1 MQYEVEFPVDSPGA
15 GSWGKRMTREIANR
29 LLALGV
35 IAVLCGAAPATSF
48 AQGSAR
54 VGGITPTPTESV
66 PGAVVDT
73 SLRDDE
79 QSQRS
84 VSDYIGQPLP
94 DREAVVGRGQSLL
107 FEMQRRGAS
116 QAALDRVR
124 ETTRRNA
131 CSGIIINA
139 DFDRDYLPPRT
150 TLAFDLQP
158 NNGVLAR
165 GFTPVTIGDQRVAA
179 VRGVVRNATQP
190 IVGDALLG
198 VTQFFTPL
206 ANGRYRVVL
215 FTDKLGE
222 TAARLPF
229 SRTITANNMPVLIA
243 DLPPPRWLVQGYL
256 TNKAVSPGLASAG
269 AAPSGVPLLS
279 TNDLMTD
286 QGGAIE
292 LEVDVSTGS
301 LRLAFSPAAALSAI
315 IIEPA
320 DQRSSLQLVGSAR
333 NGPALINDC
342 FDRERRI
349 GRDIPR
355 GTPFLGGPNPGNPGG
370 GSGGPQ
376 GSPN

>member
-1 MQYEVEFPVDSPGA
+1 MMA
-15 GSWGKRMTREIANR
+15 T
-29 LLALGV
+29 LGV
-35 IAVLCGAAPATSF
+35 AVSSSGQAQNAARIGT
-48 AQGSAR
+48 
-54 VGGITPTPTESV
+54 ITPTQVEPV
-66 PGAVVDT
+66 PGSVVDT
-73 SLRDDE
+73 ALQDGE
-79 QSQRS
+79 QAQRS

-94 DREAVVGRGQSLL
+94 NREAVVGRGQSVMY
-107 FEMQRRGAS
+107 EMQRRGAS
-116 QAALDRVR
+116 AAAIERVR
-124 ETTRRNA
+124 EATRRNA
-131 CSGIIINA
+131 CAGIIINA

-179 VRGVVRNATQP
+179 SGGVVRNPTQP
-190 IVGDALLG
+190 VVGDALLG
-198 VTQFFTPL
+198 ITQFFTPL

-222 TAARLPF
+222 QAARLPF
-229 SRTITANNMPVLIA
+229 GRTITANNMPVLIA

-269 AAPSGVPLLS
+269 STTGVPVLS
-279 TNDLMTD
+279 TSDLMTD

-292 LEVDVSTGS
+292 LEVDVATGS
-301 LRLAFSPAAALSAI
+301 LRLGFSPAAALAAV

-320 DQRSSLQLVGSAR
+320 DQRSSLQLVGDAR

-342 FDRERRI
+342 FDYERRI
-349 GRDIPR
+349 GRDIAR
-355 GTPFLGGPNPGNPGG
+355 GSPFLGGPVSGNPGG
-370 GSGGPQ
+370 GGGNG

>member
-1 MQYEVEFPVDSPGA
+1 MPVVAQNSIRTGA
-15 GSWGKRMTREIANR
+15 
-29 LLALGV
+29 L
-35 IAVLCGAAPATSF
+35 
-48 AQGSAR
+48 
-54 VGGITPTPTESV
+54 TPTATETV
-66 PGAVVDT
+66 PGSVVDT

-79 QSQRS
+79 QAQRS
-84 VSDYIGQPLP
+84 INDYIGQPLP
-94 DREAVVGRGQSLL
+94 EREAVVGRGQSLMY
-107 FEMQRRGAS
+107 EMQRRGAS
-116 QAALDRVR
+116 STAIERVR
-124 ETTRRNA
+124 EITRRNA
-131 CSGIIINA
+131 CAGIIINA

-179 VRGVVRNATQP
+179 SGGIVRNPTQP

-198 VTQFFTPL
+198 ITQFFTPI

-229 SRTITANNMPVLIA
+229 GRMITANNMPVLIA

-269 AAPSGVPLLS
+269 GGPGGIPLLS
-279 TNDLMTD
+279 TTDLMTD

-292 LEVDVSTGS
+292 LEVDVATGA
-301 LRLAFSPAAALSAI
+301 LRLGFSPAAALSAI
-315 IIEPA
+315 VIEPA
-320 DQRSSLQLVGSAR
+320 DQRSSLQLVGAAR
-333 NGPALINDC
+333 NGPALINNC
-342 FDRERRI
+342 FDFERRI
-349 GRDIPR
+349 GRDVAR
-355 GTPFLGGPNPGNPGG
+355 GSPFLGGPNPGNPGG
-370 GSGGPQ
+370 GGGQP

>member
-1 MQYEVEFPVDSPGA
+1 MKQEAALRWAAVGVAALLSVAFATASQA
-15 GSWGKRMTREIANR
+15 QNSTRTGS
-29 LLALGV
+29 L
-35 IAVLCGAAPATSF
+35 
-48 AQGSAR
+48 
-54 VGGITPTPTESV
+54 TPTAIENV
-66 PGAVVDT
+66 PGSVVDT

-84 VSDYIGQPLP
+84 ISDYIGQPLP
-94 DREAVVGRGQSLL
+94 DREQVLGRGQSLMY
-107 FEMQRRGAS
+107 EMQRRNAS
-116 QAALDRVR
+116 AAAIERVR

-131 CSGIIINA
+131 CAGIIINA

-150 TLAFDLQP
+150 TMAFDLQP
-158 NNGVLAR
+158 QNGVLAR
-165 GFTPVTIGDQRVAA
+165 GFTPITMGDQRVAA
-179 VRGVVRNATQP
+179 FGGVVRNPTQP
-190 IVGDALLG
+190 VIGDALLG
-198 VTQFFTPL
+198 ISQFFTPL

-222 TAARLPF
+222 QAARLPF
-229 SRTITANNMPVLIA
+229 GRTITANNMPVMIA

-269 AAPSGVPLLS
+269 SAPGGVALLS

-292 LEVDVSTGS
+292 LEVDVATGG
-301 LRLAFSPAAALSAI
+301 LRLGFSPAAALSAI

-320 DQRSSLQLVGSAR
+320 DQRSSLQLIGAAR

-342 FDRERRI
+342 FDFERRI
-349 GRDIPR
+349 GRDVAR
-355 GTPFLGGPNPGNPGG
+355 GSPFLGGPNPQNPGG
-370 GSGGPQ
+370 PSGPQ

>member
-1 MQYEVEFPVDSPGA
+1 MIEKISPRVGA
-15 GSWGKRMTREIANR
+15 
-29 LLALGV
+29 LVLAA
-35 IAVLCGAAPATSF
+35 IICTAAAPSAM
-48 AQGSAR
+48 AQGTTAR
-54 VGGITPTPTESV
+54 VGGITAAPTENV
-66 PGAVVDT
+66 PGSVVDT
-73 SLRDDE
+73 SLRDDD
-79 QSQRS
+79 QAQRS
-84 VSDYIGQPLP
+84 ISDYIGQPLP
-94 DREAVVGRGQSLL
+94 DRESVVGRGQSLL
-107 FEMQRRGAS
+107 YEMQRRNAS
-116 QAALDRVR
+116 QASMDRVR
-124 ETTRRNA
+124 EITRRNA

-198 VTQFFTPL
+198 ITQFFTPL
-206 ANGRYRVVL
+206 ANGRYRVVM

-222 TAARLPF
+222 TAAQLPF

-269 AAPSGVPLLS
+269 AAPGGIPLLS

-292 LEVDVSTGS
+292 LEVDVSVGS
-301 LRLAFSPAAALSAI
+301 LRLGFSPAAALSAI

-320 DQRSSLQLVGSAR
+320 DQRSSLQLVGAAR

-355 GTPFLGGPNPGNPGG
+355 GSPFLGGPNPGNPGG
-370 GSGGPQ
+370 GGGPP

>member
-1 MQYEVEFPVDSPGA
+1 MIREAAVCSIAIGVLAMA
-15 GSWGKRMTREIANR
+15 GLAMSTPSW
-29 LLALGV
+29 
-35 IAVLCGAAPATSF
+35 
-48 AQGSAR
+48 AQSSAR
-54 VGGITPTPTESV
+54 GGTLAPPALENV
-66 PGAVVDT
+66 PGSVVDT

-79 QSQRS
+79 QAQRS

-94 DREAVVGRGQSLL
+94 DREAVVGRGQSLMY
-107 FEMQRRGAS
+107 EMQRRGAS
-116 QAALDRVR
+116 PAAIERVR

-131 CSGIIINA
+131 CSGLIINA

-158 NNGVLAR
+158 SNGVLAR
-165 GFTPVTIGDQRVAA
+165 GFTPVAIGDQRVAA
-179 VRGVVRNATQP
+179 FGGVVRNPSQP

-198 VTQFFTPL
+198 ITQFFTPL
-206 ANGRYRVVL
+206 ANGRYRVVM

-222 TAARLPF
+222 QAARLPF
-229 SRTITANNMPVLIA
+229 GRTITANNMPVLIA

-256 TNKAVSPGLASAG
+256 TNKAVAPGVASAAG
-269 AAPSGVPLLS
+269 GPGGSPVLS

-292 LEVDVSTGS
+292 LEVDVATGA
-301 LRLAFSPAAALSAI
+301 LRLGFSPAAALSAI

-342 FDRERRI
+342 FDHERRI
-349 GRDIPR
+349 GRDVAR
-355 GTPFLGGPNPGNPGG
+355 GSPFLGGPASGNPGG
-370 GSGGPQ
+370 GGGPS

>member
-1 MQYEVEFPVDSPGA
+1 
-15 GSWGKRMTREIANR
+15 MTRQATIG
-29 LLALGV
+29 LLAVGIVSGLLLV
-35 IAVLCGAAPATSF
+35 AMPSF
-48 AQGSAR
+48 AQGTAR
-54 VGGITPTPTESV
+54 VGGFSTAPTENV
-66 PGAVVDT
+66 PGSVVDT

-84 VSDYIGQPLP
+84 INDYIGQPLP

-107 FEMQRRGAS
+107 YEMQRRGAS
-116 QAALDRVR
+116 QSALDRVR
-124 ETTRRNA
+124 EATRRNA
-131 CSGIIINA
+131 CAGMIINA

-158 NNGVLAR
+158 SNGVLAR

-179 VRGVVRNATQP
+179 ARGVVRNPTQP
-190 IVGDALLG
+190 VVGDALLG

-222 TAARLPF
+222 TASRLPF
-229 SRTITANNMPVLIA
+229 GRMISANNMPVLVA

-256 TNKAVSPGLASAG
+256 TNKAVSPGVASATTG
-269 AAPSGVPLLS
+269 PGGVPILS
-279 TNDLMTD
+279 TGDLMTD
-286 QGGAIE
+286 QAGAIE
-292 LEVDVSTGS
+292 FEVDVAAGA
-301 LRLAFSPAAALSAI
+301 LRLGFSPMAALSAV

-320 DQRSSLQLVGSAR
+320 DQRSSLQLIGAAR

-355 GTPFLGGPNPGNPGG
+355 GSPFLGGPNPGNPGG
-370 GSGGPQ
+370 GGGNN

>member
-1 MQYEVEFPVDSPGA
+1 
-15 GSWGKRMTREIANR
+15 MTKEIANR

-35 IAVLCGAAPATSF
+35 AAVLSF
-48 AQGSAR
+48 AMPSLSLGQGTAR
-54 VGGITPTPTESV
+54 VGGIVPTPTENV
-66 PGAVVDT
+66 PGGVVDT

-107 FEMQRRGAS
+107 YEMQRRGAS
-116 QAALDRVR
+116 QGALDRVR

-179 VRGVVRNATQP
+179 VRGVVRNPTQP
-190 IVGDALLG
+190 VVGDALLG

-222 TAARLPF
+222 TVGQLPF
-229 SRTITANNMPVLIA
+229 SRMITANNMPVLIA

-269 AAPSGVPLLS
+269 SAPSGIPLLS
-279 TNDLMTD
+279 TNDLMAD
-286 QGGAIE
+286 KGGAIE
-292 LEVDVSTGS
+292 LEVDVSAGS
-301 LRLAFSPAAALSAI
+301 LRLGFSPAAALSAV

-320 DQRSSLQLVGSAR
+320 DQRSSLQLVGAAR

-342 FDRERRI
+342 FDHERRI

-355 GTPFLGGPNPGNPGG
+355 GSPFLGGPNPQPPGG
-370 GSGGPQ
+370 GSSGGL

>member
-1 MQYEVEFPVDSPGA
+1 M
-15 GSWGKRMTREIANR
+15 KREATIG
-29 LLALGV
+29 LLAAG
-35 IAVLCGAAPATSF
+35 IASALMLATASSAW
-48 AQGSAR
+48 AQGTAR
-54 VGGITPTPTESV
+54 VGGLVGSPSESV
-66 PGAVVDT
+66 PGSVVDT
-73 SLRDDE
+73 SLRDDD
-79 QSQRS
+79 QAQRS

-94 DREAVVGRGQSLL
+94 DREAVLGRGQSLL
-107 FEMQRRGAS
+107 YEMQRRDAS
-116 QAALDRVR
+116 QTAMDRVR

-131 CSGIIINA
+131 CAGIIINT

-158 NNGVLAR
+158 GNGVLAR

-179 VRGVVRNATQP
+179 VGGVVRNP
-190 IVGDALLG
+190 SEPVVGDALVG

-206 ANGRYRVVL
+206 PNGRYRVVL
-215 FTDKLGE
+215 ITDKLGE

-229 SRTITANNMPVLIA
+229 SRTITANNMPVLVA

-256 TNKAVSPGLASAG
+256 TNKLVSPGVAG
-269 AAPSGVPLLS
+269 ATTGPGGVPVLA
-279 TNDLMTD
+279 TTDLMRD

-292 LEVDVSTGS
+292 LEVDVPAGS
-301 LRLAFSPAAALSAI
+301 LRLGFSPAAALSAI

-320 DQRSSLQLVGSAR
+320 DQRSSLQLMGAAR

-349 GRDIPR
+349 GRDLPR
-355 GTPFLGGPNPGNPGG
+355 GTPFLGGPHAGNPGG
-370 GSGGPQ
+370 GGGGQ

>member
-1 MQYEVEFPVDSPGA
+1 
-15 GSWGKRMTREIANR
+15 MTREVASRLFVLGIAAF
-29 LLALGV
+29 LSF
-35 IAVLCGAAPATSF
+35 GAASPSW
-48 AQGSAR
+48 AQGTAR
-54 VGGITPTPTESV
+54 VGGLAPTATESV
-66 PGAVVDT
+66 PGSVVDT

-79 QSQRS
+79 QAQRS

-107 FEMQRRGAS
+107 YEMQRRNAS
-116 QAALDRVR
+116 STALDRVR
-124 ETTRRNA
+124 EATRRNA
-131 CSGIIINA
+131 CAGIIVNA

-150 TLAFDLQP
+150 TMAFDLQP
-158 NNGVLAR
+158 SNGVLAR

-179 VRGVVRNATQP
+179 VRGVVRNPTQP
-190 IVGDALLG
+190 IVGDALVG
-198 VTQFFTPL
+198 ITQFFTPV

-222 TAARLPF
+222 NAGQLPF
-229 SRTITANNMPVLIA
+229 SRTITANNMPVMVA

-269 AAPSGVPLLS
+269 AGPAGVPLLS

-292 LEVDVSTGS
+292 LEVDVSGGS
-301 LRLAFSPAAALSAI
+301 LRLGFSPAAALSAI

-320 DQRSSLQLVGSAR
+320 DQRSSLQLVGAAR

-355 GTPFLGGPNPGNPGG
+355 GSPFLGGPNPSNPGSG
-370 GSGGPQ
+370 TGSL